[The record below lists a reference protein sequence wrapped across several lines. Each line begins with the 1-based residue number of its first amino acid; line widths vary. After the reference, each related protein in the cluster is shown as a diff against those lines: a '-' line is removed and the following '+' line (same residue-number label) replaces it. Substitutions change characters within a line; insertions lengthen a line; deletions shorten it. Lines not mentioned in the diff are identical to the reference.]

1 MITTISPKIKRF
13 LKRNQKLD
21 NRTLY
26 IEYLLDMC
34 ETEQEKKVIEKIL
47 NKSIQNNS
55 LIRLRNFLIKE

>member
-47 NKSIQNNS
+47 NNSIQNNS